1 MCCVHYTVLS
11 ELPLILTVYSLP
23 TREIVGAPLIL
34 SSRVLIL
41 SSSGPGPGADTESRK
56 GGMVDFSGELN
67 SLNRVPFAEKIIWAE
82 LHRKWDI
89 RENKA
94 WGKILLHYY
103 APDTKLFM

>member
-1 MCCVHYTVLS
+1 MQAVPVL
-11 ELPLILTVYSLP
+11 IC
-23 TREIVGAPLIL
+23 EIVGAPLIL
-34 SSRVLIL
+34 LSRVLIL

>member
-1 MCCVHYTVLS
+1 
-11 ELPLILTVYSLP
+11 
-23 TREIVGAPLIL
+23 
-34 SSRVLIL
+34 
-41 SSSGPGPGADTESRK
+41 
-56 GGMVDFSGELN
+56 MVDFSGELN